1 MGLWD
6 SLFNSDNA
14 DNDAAMAVQQKA
26 AADERARVA
35 AQAQADKDKASAAAA
50 DQSFRTSASGA
61 AKNSA
66 NSYFS
71 NLGLDPNQYSGDIDT
86 KIQEILGLSAPG
98 DKDLGSHLSGLG
110 ESIYNTRQNAGQTQA
125 LRGVNSVFTP
135 DFERSRISDTADQPL
150 LNDINTEQRGK
161 ADSYIN
167 NLFKRGVINQT
178 GVQGAESN
186 LDTQG
191 AKVRTT
197 LDDLGR
203 GVIDSGRQSLTDIAN
218 RGRQNASTLQLGQT
232 FDPSTYGAQADTA
245 TNSWLSKLG
254 DNIRSRIPS
263 NLYDT
268 SNLASVA
275 GGAQGAQNLAFD
287 PSALAGKAV
296 PGQSDDDPFAG
307 LAKRAVF

>member
-1 MGLWD
+1 MSWLSEWLNPPNPQD
-6 SLFNSDNA
+6 AVNA
-14 DNDAAMAVQQKA
+14 KA
-26 AADERARVA
+26 AADEKARVA
-35 AQAQADKDKASAAAA
+35 AQAQTDKDKADAAAA
-50 DQSFRTSASGA
+50 DQLFRTNASGA

-71 NLGLDPNQYSGDIDT
+71 NLGLDPSQYSGDIDT
-86 KIQEILGLSAPG
+86 KIQEILSLSAPG

-110 ESIYNTRQNAGQTQA
+110 ESIYNTRQNAVQQQA
-125 LRGVNSVFTP
+125 LRGVNSTFAP
-135 DFERSRISDTADQPL
+135 DFERSRISDTSDQPL

-203 GVIDSGRQSLTDIAN
+203 GVINSGRQSLTDIAN
-218 RGRQNASTLQLGQT
+218 RGRANASTLQLGQT
-232 FDPSTYGAQADTA
+232 FDPSTYGAQADA
-245 TNSWLSKLG
+245 TTNDWLSKLG

-263 NLYDT
+263 SLYDT

-296 PGQSDDDPFAG
+296 PGQTDDDPFAG

>member
-1 MGLWD
+1 MSWLSEWLNPPNPQD
-6 SLFNSDNA
+6 AVNA
-14 DNDAAMAVQQKA
+14 QKTA
-26 AADERARVA
+26 NAQAQAA
-35 AQAQADKDKASAAAA
+35 AQAKADKDKADAAAA
-50 DQSFRTSASGA
+50 DQLFRTNASGA

-66 NSYFS
+66 NSYFQ
-71 NLGLDPNQYSGDIDT
+71 NLGLDPSQYSGDIDT
-86 KIQEILGLSAPG
+86 KIQEILGLAPPG
-98 DKDLGSHLSGLG
+98 SKDVGSQLSGLG
-110 ESIYNTRQNAGQTQA
+110 ESIYNTRQNAAQQQA
-125 LRGVNSVFTP
+125 LRGVNSTFVP
-135 DFERSRISDTADQPL
+135 DFERSKITDTSDQPL
-150 LNDINTEQRGK
+150 LSDINTEQRGK
-161 ADSYIN
+161 ADNYID

-178 GVQGAESN
+178 GVQGAEKN

-191 AKVRTT
+191 ARVRTT

-203 GVIDSGRQSLTDIAN
+203 GVISSGRQSLTDIAN
-218 RGRQNASTLQLGQT
+218 RGRANASTLQLGQT

-245 TNSWLSKLG
+245 TNDWLSKLG

-296 PGQSDDDPFAG
+296 PGQTDDDPFAG

>member
-1 MGLWD
+1 M
-6 SLFNSDNA
+6 
-14 DNDAAMAVQQKA
+14 MAVQAKT

-35 AQAQADKDKASAAAA
+35 AQAQADKDKASATAA
-50 DQSFRTSASGA
+50 DQLFRTNASGA

-71 NLGLDPNQYSGDIDT
+71 NLGLDPSQYSGDIDT
-86 KIQEILGLSAPG
+86 KINEILGLSAPG

-110 ESIYNTRQNAGQTQA
+110 ESIYNARQNAGQQQA
-125 LRGVNSVFTP
+125 LRGVNSTFAP
-135 DFERSRISDTADQPL
+135 DFERSRISDSVDQP
-150 LNDINTEQRGK
+150 IISEIGGQQRDK
-161 ADSYIN
+161 ADTYIN
-167 NLFKRGVINQT
+167 NLFKRGVINST
-178 GVQGAESN
+178 GVAGAEKN
-186 LDTQG
+186 LDDQG

-203 GVIDSGRQSLTDIAN
+203 GVISSGRQSLTDIAN
-218 RGRQNASTLQLGQT
+218 RGRQNASNLQLGQT

-245 TNSWLSKLG
+245 TNDWLSKLG

-275 GGAQGAQNLAFD
+275 GGAQGAQNLKFD

-296 PGQSDDDPFAG
+296 PGQTDDDPFAG